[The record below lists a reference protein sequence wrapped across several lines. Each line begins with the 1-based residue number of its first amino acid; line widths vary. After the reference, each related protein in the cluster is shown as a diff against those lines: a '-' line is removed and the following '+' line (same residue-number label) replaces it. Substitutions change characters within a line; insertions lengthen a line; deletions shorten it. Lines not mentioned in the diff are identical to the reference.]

1 MTASLRKAKPNIL
14 VVGDLMIDH
23 YLWGSTDRISPE
35 APVQVVNIANETAV
49 LGGAGNVVNNLHALG
64 ASVSVASVIG
74 QDEIGK
80 ELLMMLKSRGIK
92 TEGLVTQDGR
102 KTSKKSRVIASNQQI
117 LRYDKESK
125 EDITDSSVEQ
135 IINAIKKDLF
145 LYDMIILSDY
155 GKGVLTSSLCQEII
169 ALAATLSKKVL
180 VDPKGT
186 DYSKYKGAHFLT
198 PNKKEACEATGI
210 DIVDD
215 ETLLKAGKW
224 LRKECDLELS
234 MITLS
239 EDGIAIFRE
248 TSASQTATASFRE
261 TSASQTAT
269 ASFADEMHKV
279 PTVAREVFDVTG
291 AGDTVIA
298 SLAFAI
304 SSGHDVVSA
313 AKFANAAA
321 AVVVGKIGSATAS
334 MDEIEEYE
342 STLHKSSSDM
352 HIKTRDELQRCV
364 STAKDKKQRVVF
376 TNGCFDILHL
386 GHVKYLEVAKSFGD
400 ILIVGLNAD
409 SSVTKLKGPTRPV
422 NPEYDRAYLLAALE
436 VVDYVVIFSEE
447 TPHDLIK
454 MISPDVL
461 VKGGDYE
468 GKSVVGTEFAGELKL
483 VDFVDG
489 KSTTKTIERI
499 QKDSNIC

>member
-1 MTASLRKAKPNIL
+1 MIESLRNTKPNIL

-23 YLWGSTDRISPE
+23 YLWGDCDRISPE
-35 APVQVVNIANETAV
+35 APVQVVNVAKETAV
-49 LGGAGNVVNNLHALG
+49 LGGAGNVVNNLHTLG

-74 QDEIGK
+74 QDEIGR
-80 ELLMMLKSRGIK
+80 ELTLMLKSLGVK
-92 TEGLVTQDGR
+92 TEGLVTQEGR

-125 EDITDSSVEQ
+125 EDISSESVDK
-135 IINAIKKDLF
+135 IVSAIKKDLF

-155 GKGVLTSSLCQEII
+155 GKGVLTPALCQEII
-169 ALAATLSKKVL
+169 SVAASMNKKVL
-180 VDPKGT
+180 VDPKGK

-210 DIVDD
+210 DIIDD
-215 ETLLKAGKW
+215 ESLLRAGEW
-224 LRKECDLELS
+224 LRQECELELS

-239 EDGIAIFRE
+239 EDGIAIFE
-248 TSASQTATASFRE
+248 
-261 TSASQTAT
+261 
-269 ASFADEMHKV
+269 DEMTKV
-279 PTVAREVFDVTG
+279 PTVAKEVFDVTG
-291 AGDTVIA
+291 AGDTVIS
-298 SLAFAI
+298 SLAYAI
-304 SSGHDVVSA
+304 SSGKDIVSA
-313 AKFANAAA
+313 AHFANAAA
-321 AVVVGKIGSATAS
+321 AVVVGKIGSATAT
-334 MDEIEEYE
+334 MDEIEAYE
-342 STLHKSSSDM
+342 STIHQSSSDM
-352 HIKTRDELQRCV
+352 HIKSKDEIEKVIKKAKERNQRI
-364 STAKDKKQRVVF
+364 VF

-386 GHVKYLEVAKSFGD
+386 GHVKYLEIAKSFGD

-409 SSVTKLKGPTRPV
+409 SSVRELKGPERPI

-454 MISPDVL
+454 MIEPDVL

-468 GKSVVGTEFAGELKL
+468 GKEVVGTEFAKELKL

-489 KSTTKTIERI
+489 KSTTRTIERI
-499 QKDSNIC
+499 KKDNNQC